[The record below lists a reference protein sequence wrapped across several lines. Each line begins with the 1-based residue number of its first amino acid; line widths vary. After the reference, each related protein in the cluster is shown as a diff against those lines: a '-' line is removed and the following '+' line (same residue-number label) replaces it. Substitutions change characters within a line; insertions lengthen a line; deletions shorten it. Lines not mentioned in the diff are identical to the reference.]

1 MIAIVNSNIIGGL
14 PANLSGGGAVLPFS
28 IVVDTSK
35 SAGDGFSLPIDNDPA
50 QDGTIDWGDSSSS
63 DLSYANRAH
72 TYASGGIY
80 TITITGNVLKG
91 FNFGGSG
98 DYLKITDI
106 SQWGILDITSGSNAF
121 KDCANLTITA
131 TDAPT
136 ISATTFYRMFYN
148 CDKITTPDFSNW
160 DTSTVTNMQE
170 VFRNSLLFNGNLA
183 GWVTSSTT
191 TIRGMFM
198 SAVAFN
204 QDLSSWDVSGVTTMY
219 EAFKD
224 ADGFNSSVAGWA
236 FKSGVSLYATFQNA
250 EGFTGIGVDSWNTS
264 NVTNTNRVF
273 NSADSF
279 NGDISNWDTSNFTDI
294 QYMLNQC
301 DDFRGSLAGWDITG
315 PMTNMN
321 TFMNGATG
329 MSTANYDATL
339 IAWDAQGTVGYSG
352 TVNFGG
358 SKYTAGGAAEAAR
371 TSLITKFGGIS
382 DGGAA

>member
-1 MIAIVNSNIIGGL
+1 MQILGNGIGV
-14 PANLSGGGAVLPFS
+14 PFRKGGGAAAVLPFS

-50 QDGTIDWGDSSSS
+50 QDGEIDWGDSSTS

-80 TITITGNVLKG
+80 TITITGTVLKG
-91 FNFGGSG
+91 FNFAGAG
-98 DYLKITDI
+98 DYLKITEI

-131 TDAPT
+131 TDYPK

-148 CDKITTPDFSNW
+148 CDLITTPDFSDW

-170 VFRNSLLFNGNLA
+170 VFRNSLRFNGSLA
-183 GWVTSSTT
+183 GWVTSNTT

-204 QDLSSWDVSGVTTMY
+204 QPLSTWDVSGLDSMY

-224 ADGFNSSVAGWA
+224 ADGFNSSVAGWT
-236 FKSGVSLYATFQNA
+236 FKSGVSVYAAFQNA

-264 NVTNTNRVF
+264 NLSNTNRLF

-279 NGDISNWDTSNFTDI
+279 NGDISNWNTSNFTDI

-301 DDFRGSLAGWDITG
+301 DAFRGSLAGWDITAS
-315 PMTNMN
+315 MTNMN
-321 TFMNGATG
+321 TFMNGITG

-339 IAWDAQGTVGYSG
+339 IAWDAQGSPGYSG

-358 SKYTAGGAAEAAR
+358 SKYTGGGAAAAAR
-371 TSLITKFGGIS
+371 ASLVTKFGAIT
-382 DGGAA
+382 DGGIA

>member
-1 MIAIVNSNIIGGL
+1 MQILGNGIGV
-14 PANLSGGGAVLPFS
+14 PFRKGGGAAAILPF
-28 IVVDTSK
+28 IIIVDTSK
-35 SAGDGFSLPIDNDPA
+35 ASGDDFTLPIDNVT
-50 QDGTIDWGDSSSS
+50 QDGEIDWGDSSTSV
-63 DLSYANRAH
+63 LSYANRAH
-72 TYASGGIY
+72 TYSSGGIY
-80 TITITGNVLKG
+80 TITITGTILKG
-91 FNFGGSG
+91 FNFGGAG
-98 DYLKITDI
+98 DYLKITTI
-106 SQWGILDITSGSNAF
+106 SQWGFLDITSGSNAF

-170 VFRNSLLFNGNLA
+170 VFRNSLLFNGNLG
-183 GWVTSSTT
+183 GWVTSNTT

-198 SAVAFN
+198 AAVAFN
-204 QDLSSWDVSGVTTMY
+204 QPLSTWDVSGVDSMY

-224 ADGFNSSVAGWA
+224 ADGFNSSVAGWT
-236 FKSGVSLYATFQNA
+236 FKSGVSLYAAFQNA

-264 NVTNTNRVF
+264 NVSNTNRLF

-279 NGDISNWDTSNFTDI
+279 NGDISDWDTSNFTDI

-301 DDFRGSLAGWDITG
+301 DDFRGSLAGWDITAS
-315 PMTNMN
+315 MTNMN

-339 IAWDAQGTVGYSG
+339 IAWDAQGSPGYSG

-358 SKYTAGGAAEAAR
+358 SKYTPGGAAEAAR
-371 TSLITKFGGIS
+371 TSLITKFGAIT

>member
-1 MIAIVNSNIIGGL
+1 MQILGKGIGV
-14 PANLSGGGAVLPFS
+14 PFTKSSGGAAILPF
-28 IVVDTSK
+28 IIIVDTSK
-35 SAGDGFSLPIDNDPA
+35 ASGDDFTLPIDNVT
-50 QDGTIDWGDSSSS
+50 QDGEIDWGDSSTSV
-63 DLSYANRAH
+63 LSYANRAH
-72 TYASGGIY
+72 TYSSGGIY
-80 TITITGNVLKG
+80 TITITGTVLKG
-91 FNFGGSG
+91 FNFGGAG
-98 DYLKITDI
+98 DYLKITTI
-106 SQWGILDITSGSNAF
+106 SQWGFLDITSGSNAF
-121 KDCANLTITA
+121 KNCSNLTITA

-148 CDKITTPDFSNW
+148 CDLITTPDFSNW

-170 VFRNSLLFNGNLA
+170 VFRNSLRFNGSLG
-183 GWVTSSTT
+183 GWVTSNTT

-204 QDLSSWDVSGVTTMY
+204 QPLSTWDVSGVDTMY

-224 ADGFNSSVAGWA
+224 ADGFNSSVAGWT
-236 FKSGVSLYATFQNA
+236 FKSGVTLYAAFQNA

-264 NVTNTNRVF
+264 NVSNTNRLF

-279 NGDISNWDTSNFTDI
+279 NGDISDWDTSNFTDI

-301 DDFRGSLAGWDITG
+301 DDFRGSLAGWDITAS
-315 PMTNMN
+315 MTNMN

-339 IAWDAQGTVGYSG
+339 IAWDAQGSPGYSG

-358 SKYTAGGAAEAAR
+358 SKYTSGGAAEAAR
-371 TSLITKFGGIS
+371 TSLIAKFGAIT